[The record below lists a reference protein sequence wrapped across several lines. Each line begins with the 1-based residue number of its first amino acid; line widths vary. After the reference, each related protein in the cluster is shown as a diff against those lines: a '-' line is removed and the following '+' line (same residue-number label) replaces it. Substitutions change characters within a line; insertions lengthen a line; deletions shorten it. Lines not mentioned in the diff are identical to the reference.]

1 MSVITIGI
9 RRTRRRRR
17 RGKAN
22 HFCVCPHKNAKAA
35 ASVFATDDHCSNN
48 DKSELRQK
56 CVRVCVLMS
65 SPNNLLSSF
74 SLCMHF
80 FSSSTK
86 ILLFFSL
93 SLIFHLHLQQ
103 RRIKNEPRKTGDV
116 VARARRARRSVSLF
130 ILLFLLGLLLS
141 LSVSL
146 ISNRLLA
153 TDD

>member
-1 MSVITIGI
+1 MSVIPIGI

-56 CVRVCVLMS
+56 CVRVCVLMR

-103 RRIKNEPRKTGDV
+103 RRIKIDSEKKRKQATPRIAPLVHYHGITIRITAMESPNKP
-116 VARARRARRSVSLF
+116 
-130 ILLFLLGLLLS
+130 
-141 LSVSL
+141 
-146 ISNRLLA
+146 
-153 TDD
+153 